1 MKCSSEWCDWQ
12 YTYASSV
19 ARMVDNASNQ
29 GKLIPLFPIS
39 VSMSLSKYWCN
50 TNASSV
56 SNLAISNQRLSF
68 DKNRQ
73 SSLYTVGKNSVF
85 DDSSGILKHFSK
97 KFIKYKSLF
106 FERFPKMIALF
117 ATRRKWQP
125 FLKGNC
131 QRFLVLIESE
141 TWKWHPN
148 KLFCGNSFE
157 GLTKRWGFE
166 VYSIP
171 LYPQQ

>member
-1 MKCSSEWCDWQ
+1 MTRRFRSVEKLVCLRGNGNSFLVEDLQQRFIAARILNQWASNLVKCSSEWCDWQ

-73 SSLYTVGKNSVF
+73 SSLYTVGKNPVF
-85 DDSSGILKHFSK
+85 DDSNGILKALETFLKKVHK
-97 KFIKYKSLF
+97 IQKFIFWTIS
-106 FERFPKMIALF
+106 
-117 ATRRKWQP
+117 
-125 FLKGNC
+125 
-131 QRFLVLIESE
+131 
-141 TWKWHPN
+141 
-148 KLFCGNSFE
+148 
-157 GLTKRWGFE
+157 
-166 VYSIP
+166 
-171 LYPQQ
+171 

>member
-73 SSLYTVGKNSVF
+73 SSLYTVGKNP
-85 DDSSGILKHFSK
+85 GILKALETFLK
-97 KFIKYKSLF
+97 KVHKIQSLF